1 MRQGVV
7 LVRHNPYRY
16 SPKETEFLDKEIV
29 MLEKIGCIE
38 RCKATW
44 VMPIIMAKKKDTT
57 DLCMCI
63 DFRSLNKDMIVE
75 NYPIPRIDYVLNVL
89 GKGKYFTKIDLKS
102 RFW

>member
-1 MRQGVV
+1 MV
-7 LVRHNPYRY
+7 
-16 SPKETEFLDKEIV
+16 
-29 MLEKIGCIE
+29 
-38 RCKATW
+38 
-44 VMPIIMAKKKDTT
+44 KKKDTT
-57 DLCMCI
+57 NLRICI

>member
-1 MRQGVV
+1 
-7 LVRHNPYRY
+7 
-16 SPKETEFLDKEIV
+16 

-44 VMPIIMAKKKDTT
+44 VMPVITVKKKDTT

-75 NYPIPRIDYVLNVL
+75 NYPIPRIDYISNIL
-89 GKGKYFTKIDLKS
+89 GKGKYFTKIDLKLG
-102 RFW
+102 FW